1 MGIGTMEWVVV
12 IVALVT
18 VCGLVFWLVD
28 MYSKGRMMRCPE
40 TGSIALIR
48 VALAASGEG
57 KSPKVTVKQCD
68 LWPEK
73 RDCAQGCLARYSETT
88 PGYRVNPNSLR
99 PFGPQ

>member
-1 MGIGTMEWVVV
+1 MDIGIMEWAVV

-18 VCGLVFWLVD
+18 VGALGFWLVD
-28 MYSKGRMMRCPE
+28 MNSKGRMMRGPE
-40 TGSIALIR
+40 SGSIAFIR

-73 RDCAQGCLARYSETT
+73 RDCAKGCLARYSETT